1 MTTEQLAIVVPA
13 LVAIVTVW
21 IIARTQAK
29 INRQTLGAQRTLAQ
43 QERARAAYE
52 DMMHMVRWVMELV
65 NATKPVWEE
74 AGSEQPQ
81 QPEMERVRSA
91 QARIDVHGSPKVKA
105 ILGMN
110 AAMISLLRLGFS
122 TACKTIKKRGVD
134 IDKSYGHSIVDQ
146 WKKVDEIR
154 KELHEKVQELADTAY
169 AEMRAA
175 PDPG

>member
-1 MTTEQLAIVVPA
+1 
-13 LVAIVTVW
+13 
-21 IIARTQAK
+21 
-29 INRQTLGAQRTLAQ
+29 
-43 QERARAAYE
+43 
-52 DMMHMVRWVMELV
+52 
-65 NATKPVWEE
+65 
-74 AGSEQPQ
+74 
-81 QPEMERVRSA
+81 
-91 QARIDVHGSPKVKA
+91 
-105 ILGMN
+105 MN

>member
-65 NATKPVWEE
+65 NATKPVWRK
-74 AGSEQPQ
+74 P
-81 QPEMERVRSA
+81 VRSS
-91 QARIDVHGSPKVKA
+91 RSSPKWSA
-105 ILGMN
+105 FG
-110 AAMISLLRLGFS
+110 RPRRES
-122 TACKTIKKRGVD
+122 TFMA
-134 IDKSYGHSIVDQ
+134 
-146 WKKVDEIR
+146 
-154 KELHEKVQELADTAY
+154 VQ
-169 AEMRAA
+169 RSK
-175 PDPG
+175 PSSG